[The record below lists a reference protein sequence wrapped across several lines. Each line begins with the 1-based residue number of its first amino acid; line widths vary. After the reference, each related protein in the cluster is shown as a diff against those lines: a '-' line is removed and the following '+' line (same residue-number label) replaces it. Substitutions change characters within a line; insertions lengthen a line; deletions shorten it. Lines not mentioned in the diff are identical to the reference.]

1 MFIPAAFAEEEDTI
15 KIQESEALPKAPD
28 QIQSRDWISSLVPM
42 LLIFAVFY
50 FLLLRPQEKRRK
62 QQENLVGSVKK
73 GENVLTSSGIFGT
86 VTKINDSD
94 NTVEVEIAK
103 DIQVKMLK
111 SAISDIISRQKEIK
125 EAKFTKKDKKESGSA
140 KDS

>member
-1 MFIPAAFAEEEDTI
+1 MFIPVAFADEGDTI

-28 QIQSRDWISSLVPM
+28 QIQSSGWTSLVPM

-73 GENVLTSSGIFGT
+73 GENVVTSSGIFGT

-125 EAKFTKKDKKESGSA
+125 EAKLTKKDKKESGGA